1 MSVNDVCGGL
11 VLLILFARAVVVWRG
26 PDEPGGEGKR

>member
-1 MSVNDVCGGL
+1 MTASDVCGGL
-11 VLLILFARAVVVWRG
+11 VLLILFARAVAVWRA